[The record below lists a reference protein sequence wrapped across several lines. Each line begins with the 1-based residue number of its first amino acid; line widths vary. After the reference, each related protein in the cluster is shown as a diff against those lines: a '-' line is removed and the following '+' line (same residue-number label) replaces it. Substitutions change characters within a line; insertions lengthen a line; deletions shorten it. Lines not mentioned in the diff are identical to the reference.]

1 MKRTLFIIGGVS
13 IICILVGVWAYFL
26 FFGTPNPDGG
36 VFANFNLGNTDD
48 PSVVIPVEPEP
59 TEPLVD
65 VTSPERLR
73 QLTTQPVA
81 GFAEVQLT
89 PSSTPQA
96 RYIEAGTGHIYSIDL
111 KTGVETRISATTIPL
126 TNTGAMT
133 PNGQYAMI
141 QSGSGIGSEHVIGI
155 VSTTSDELRNFAIP
169 GNITSFAATTEN
181 TFMYTTPV
189 GNELVAR
196 AYDPSTNAFSELFR
210 IPFRDASV
218 DWGYTKAGPHY
229 VYPHATSRLEGYVYS
244 YTNGVATR
252 EPASGYGLSVVGSSD
267 TYLYNEV
274 QDGEY
279 TTYATNRLTNET
291 YAAPLTIIPEK
302 CTFTKTDATIAICG
316 VALTE
321 FSPLMPDP
329 WYQGEV
335 RMDDSLWEYNID
347 AQAAS
352 ILVSPESVTGRQLD
366 IVHPQFGIKDTNLYF
381 QNKVDQTLWVYE
393 YNPNSTF
400 NRVN

>member
-111 KTGVETRISATTIPL
+111 ETGVETRISATSIPL
-126 TNTGAMT
+126 TNAGVMT
-133 PNGQYAMI
+133 PNGRYALM
-141 QSGSGIGSEHVIGI
+141 QSGSGLGSEHVIGI
-155 VSTTSDELRNFAIP
+155 ISTTSDELRNFAIP
-169 GNITSFAATTEN
+169 GTVTSFAATTEN
-181 TFMYTTPV
+181 TFVYTIPV
-189 GNELVAR
+189 GNELVAQS
-196 AYDPSTNAFSELFR
+196 YDPSTNATTELFR
-210 IPFRDASV
+210 IPFRDATIA
-218 DWGYTKAGPHY
+218 WGNTESGPHY
-229 VYPHATSRLEGYVYS
+229 VYPHTTSRLEGYVYS
-244 YTNGVATR
+244 YTDGVATR
-252 EPASGYGLSVVGSSD
+252 EPASGYGLSVVGSSAG
-267 TYLYNEV
+267 YIYSEV

-279 TTYATNRLTNET
+279 NTYATNRGASNP
-291 YAAPLTIIPEK
+291 APLTIIPEK
-302 CTFTKTDATIAICG
+302 CVFAQSDASMAICG
-316 VALTE
+316 IALTE
-321 FSPLMPDP
+321 FPYLMPDL
-329 WYQGEV
+329 WYKGEV
-335 RMDDSLWEYNID
+335 QMNDSLWEYSVENE
-347 AQAAS
+347 S
-352 ILVSPESVTGRQLD
+352 TSLLVSPENATGRQLD
-366 IVHPQFGIKDTNLYF
+366 IVQPQFGINDANLYF
-381 QNKVDQTLWVYE
+381 QNKVDQTLWIYE
-393 YNPNSTF
+393 YRPINN
-400 NRVN
+400 

>member
-111 KTGVETRISATTIPL
+111 ETGVETRISATSIPL
-126 TNTGAMT
+126 TNAGVMT
-133 PNGQYAMI
+133 PNGRYALM
-141 QSGSGIGSEHVIGI
+141 QSGSGMGSEHVIGI
-155 VSTTSDELRNFAIP
+155 ISTTSDELRNFAIP
-169 GNITSFAATTEN
+169 GNITSFAATNDN
-181 TFMYTTPV
+181 TFVYATPI
-189 GNELVAR
+189 GNSLVAR
-196 AYDPSTNAFSELFR
+196 AYDPSTNTLADLFQ
-210 IPFRDASV
+210 IPFRDATIAWSN
-218 DWGYTKAGPHY
+218 TEAGPHY

-244 YTNGVATR
+244 YTDGVATR
-252 EPASGYGLSVVGSSD
+252 EVTSGYGLSAVGSSAG
-267 TYLYNEV
+267 YIFSEV
-274 QDGEY
+274 QNGEY
-279 TTYATNRLTNET
+279 NTYATNKSASETNT
-291 YAAPLTIIPEK
+291 TPLTIIPEK
-302 CTFTKTDATIAICG
+302 CVFAQTDPSVAICG
-316 VALTE
+316 IALTE
-321 FSPLMPDP
+321 FTYQMPDP
-329 WYQGEV
+329 WYKGEV
-335 RMDDSLWEYNID
+335 RMNDDLWEYDIAIQNLRP
-347 AQAAS
+347 
-352 ILVSPESVTGRQLD
+352 LVSPENATGRQLD
-366 IVHPQFGIKDTNLYF
+366 IIRPQFGIDDANLYF
-381 QNKVDQTLWVYE
+381 QNKIDQTLWIYE
-393 YNPNSTF
+393 YNPLLI
-400 NRVN
+400 

>member
-218 DWGYTKAGPHY
+218 DWGYTETGPHY
-229 VYPHATSRLEGYVYS
+229 VYPHTTSRLEGYVYS

-252 EPASGYGLSVVGSSD
+252 EPASGYGLSVVGSSAG
-267 TYLYNEV
+267 YIYSEV
-274 QDGEY
+274 MDGEY
-279 TTYATNRLTNET
+279 NTYTFDKVIDET
-291 YAAPLTIIPEK
+291 SIAPINTIPEK
-302 CTFTKTDATIAICG
+302 CTFAKNIPNRVVCG
-316 VALTE
+316 FDLT
-321 FSPLMPDP
+321 SQLNQMPDT
-329 WYQGEV
+329 WHKGDV
-335 RMDDSLWEYNID
+335 RMNDSLWEY
-347 AQAAS
+347 S
-352 ILVSPESVTGRQLD
+352 IGSQSAGLLISPEDVTGRQLD
-366 IVHPQFGIKDTNLYF
+366 IMRLQFGINDTNLYF
-381 QNKVDQTLWVYE
+381 QNKTDHTLWIYE
-393 YNPNSTF
+393 DNIFDNL
-400 NRVN
+400 N